1 MADLSF
7 QPVAD
12 KVRVPKV
19 TSIGDMIGMA
29 RNAQAYQQA
38 AQTNPLA
45 LRQQQAETDVAEQT
59 APSKISA
66 SRSTAATAETTSQS
80 SAMDLQ
86 SKKTKAIS
94 SGYIGI
100 INDPMIVDAEKD
112 PSKVNP
118 YQLAKAIE
126 KWGMTQGKNAG
137 VDDAKTQELIQPY
150 IDIAMKEPGR
160 LRDYL
165 KSRHIAGLDS
175 AAQQSALTPTG
186 IQVLTGAGGSVINT
200 SPFTGKQG
208 AAIPGTAFTQQLPP
222 TTPVIRNGVP
232 GYLGSQNVQS
242 TLTPAQTAA
251 STGAGETVSTDWA
264 ETSKAAAEASGRIA
278 IFQTIK
284 KLVPESFTG
293 ALGEKKQFSA
303 SLAQSLGINVAELEA
318 SSTDELAK
326 NTKLLALAGGNTDSA
341 RALAE
346 LANPNNKMTKEGMIR
361 VTNQLLGIEKYKA
374 AKGKFLQDV
383 STNPD
388 AYQQKL
394 LQWNSSAD
402 PRFFQEMSKEEATK
416 AFAAMSPTE
425 IKALREKKALAKQLG
440 ILP

>member
-7 QPVAD
+7 EPVAD

-94 SGYIGI
+94 SGFIGI
-100 INDPMIVDAEKD
+100 INEPMIVDAEKD

-118 YQLAKAIE
+118 YELAKAIE
-126 KWGMTQGKNAG
+126 KWGVTQGKNAG
-137 VDDAKTQELIQPY
+137 IDDARTKELIQPY
-150 IDIAMKEPGR
+150 IDIALKDPSK

-208 AAIPGTAFTQQLPP
+208 AAIPGTAFIQQLPP
-222 TTPVIRNGVP
+222 TTPVIRNGVA
-232 GYLGSQNVQS
+232 GYLGAPNVQS
-242 TLTPAQTAA
+242 ALTPAQAAA

-264 ETSKAAAEASGRIA
+264 ETSKAASEASGRIA

-293 ALGEKKQFSA
+293 AVAERKQFVS
-303 SLAQSLGINVAELEA
+303 SLAQSLGIDYNVLES

-425 IKALREKKALAKQLG
+425 IKALRDKKALAKQLG

>member
-12 KVRVPKV
+12 KVRVPEV
-19 TSIGDMIGMA
+19 TSLGDMINTA
-29 RNAQAYQQA
+29 RGGQAYQQA
-38 AQTNPLA
+38 QQINPLA
-45 LRQQQAETDVAEQT
+45 LRQQQAATALAEGTLQ
-59 APSKISA
+59 PKISQA
-66 SRSTAATAETTSQS
+66 GSESAQAATSAESTK
-80 SAMDLQ
+80 MDLQ
-86 SKKTKAIS
+86 NKKTKAIS
-94 SGYIGI
+94 SGYIGM
-100 INDPMIVDAEKD
+100 INDPMIVQAEKD
-112 PSKVNP
+112 PASVNP

-126 KWGMTQGKNAG
+126 KWGITQGKNAG
-137 VDDAKTQELIQPY
+137 VDEAKTQELVQPY
-150 IDIAMKEPGR
+150 IDIAMKDPSK

-165 KSRHIAGLDS
+165 KARHIAGLDS

-186 IQVLTGAGGSVINT
+186 IQVSTGAGGYVAGT
-200 SPFTGKQG
+200 SPFVGKQG
-208 AAIPGTAFTQQLPP
+208 EPVAGTKFTAELPP

-232 GYLGSQNVQS
+232 GYLGAQNLQS
-242 TLTPAQTAA
+242 TMTPAQTAA
-251 STGAGETVSTDWA
+251 STGSGAVVSNDWS
-264 ETSKAAAEASGRIA
+264 ETSKGAAEAPGRIA
-278 IFQTIK
+278 IFQNIK

-293 ALGEKKQFSA
+293 ALGEKKQFAS
-303 SLAQSLGINVAELEA
+303 SLAQSLGLNVKELEA

-361 VTNQLLGIEKYKA
+361 VTNQLLGLENYKS
-374 AKGKFLQDV
+374 AKGRFLQDV
-383 STNPD
+383 SNNPD

-394 LQWNSSAD
+394 FQWNNAAD
-402 PRFFQEMSKEEATK
+402 PRFFQEMSKEEAQK

-425 IKALREKKALAKQLG
+425 ITALRQKKAMAKQLG

>member
-66 SRSTAATAETTSQS
+66 SKSTAATAETTSQS
-80 SAMDLQ
+80 TAMDLQ

-94 SGYIGI
+94 SGFIGI

-186 IQVLTGAGGSVINT
+186 IQILTGAGGSVINT
-200 SPFTGKQG
+200 APFTGKQG
-208 AAIPGTAFTQQLPP
+208 AAIPGTQFTQQLPP
-222 TTPVIRNGVP
+222 TTPVIRDGVP
-232 GYLGSQNVQS
+232 GYLGAANVQS
-242 TLTPAQTAA
+242 ALTPAQAAA
-251 STGAGETVSTDWA
+251 STGAGGTVSTDWA
-264 ETSKAAAEASGRIA
+264 ETSQEAAKAPGRIA

-361 VTNQLLGIEKYKA
+361 VTNQLLGIENYKA

-394 LQWNSSAD
+394 SQWNSAAD

-425 IKALREKKALAKQLG
+425 IRALRDKKALAKQLG

>member
-12 KVRVPKV
+12 KVSVPQV
-19 TSIGDMIGMA
+19 TSLGDMIGMA

-38 AQTNPLA
+38 QQVNPLA

-66 SRSTAATAETTSQS
+66 SKSTAATAETTSQS
-80 SAMDLQ
+80 TAMDLQ
-86 SKKTKAIS
+86 NKKTRAIA
-94 SGYIGI
+94 SGFLGI
-100 INDPMIVDAEKD
+100 INDPMIVSAEAD

-118 YQLAKAIE
+118 YELAKSIE
-126 KWGMTQGKNAG
+126 KWGATQGKNAG
-137 VDDAKTQELIQPY
+137 VDEARTKELVQPY
-150 IDIAMKEPGR
+150 IDIALKDPSK

-186 IQVLTGAGGSVINT
+186 IQVSTGAGGYVAGT
-200 SPFTGKQG
+200 SPFVGKQG
-208 AAIPGTAFTQQLPP
+208 EPVAGTKFTAELPP
-222 TTPVIRNGVP
+222 TTPVIRGGVP
-232 GYLGSQNVQS
+232 GYLGAQNLQS
-242 TLTPAQTAA
+242 SLTPAQTAA
-251 STGAGETVSTDWA
+251 STGSGDVVRTDWS
-264 ETSKAAAEASGRIA
+264 ETSKGAAEAPGRIA
-278 IFQTIK
+278 IFQNIK

-293 ALGEKKQFSA
+293 ALGEKKQFAS
-303 SLAQSLGINVAELEA
+303 SLAQSLGLNVKELEA

-361 VTNQLLGIEKYKA
+361 VTNQLLGLENYKS
-374 AKGKFLQDV
+374 AKGRFLQDV
-383 STNPD
+383 SNNPD

-394 LQWNSSAD
+394 FQWNNAAD
-402 PRFFQEMSKEEATK
+402 PRFFQEMSKDEAQK
-416 AFAAMSPTE
+416 AFAAMLPTE
-425 IKALREKKALAKQLG
+425 IKALRDKKALAKQLG

>member
-1 MADLSF
+1 MASSF
-7 QPVAD
+7 TPIAAGL
-12 KVRVPKV
+12 KPPAEI
-19 TSIGDMIGMA
+19 SIGDMLNMA
-29 RNAQAYQQA
+29 SGAQDYRQKQQL
-38 AQTNPLA
+38 NPLA

-66 SRSTAATAETTSQS
+66 SKSTAATAETTSQS
-80 SAMDLQ
+80 AAMDLQ
-86 SKKTKAIS
+86 SKKTKAIA
-94 SGYIGI
+94 SGYIGM
-100 INDPMIVDAEKD
+100 INDPMIVNAEKD
-112 PSKVNP
+112 PASVSP
-118 YQLAKAIE
+118 YELAKAIE
-126 KWGMTQGKNAG
+126 KWGATQGKNAG
-137 VDDAKTQELIQPY
+137 IDDAKTKELIQPY
-150 IDIAMKEPGR
+150 IDIALKEPSR

-165 KSRHIAGLDS
+165 KTRHIAGLDS

-186 IQVLTGAGGSVINT
+186 ISINTGAGGYVAGTN
-200 SPFTGKQG
+200 PFVGKQG
-208 AAIPGTAFTQQLPP
+208 QPVAGTQFTQQLPP
-222 TTPVIRNGVP
+222 TTPVIRDGVP
-232 GYLGSQNVQS
+232 SYLGGQNLQS
-242 TLTPAQTAA
+242 TMTPAQTAA
-251 STGAGETVSTDWA
+251 STGSGAVVSTDWA
-264 ETSKAAAEASGRIA
+264 ETSKAATDAPGRIA

-303 SLAQSLGINVAELEA
+303 SLAQSLGLNVAELEA

-361 VTNQLLGIEKYKA
+361 VTNQLLGIENYKA

-383 STNPD
+383 SNDPT

-394 LQWNSSAD
+394 FQWNNAAD
-402 PRFFQEMSKEEATK
+402 PRFFQEMSKDEAAK
-416 AFAAMSPTE
+416 AFAAMSPAE
-425 IKALREKKALAKQLG
+425 IKALRDKKALAKQLG

>member
-7 QPVAD
+7 EPVAD

-19 TSIGDMIGMA
+19 TSLSDMIGMA
-29 RNAQAYQQA
+29 RNAQEYQQA
-38 AQTNPLA
+38 LQLNPLA
-45 LRQQQAETDVAEQT
+45 LRQKQAETDVAEQT
-59 APSKISA
+59 VGSKISA
-66 SRSTAATAETTSQS
+66 SKSAADTAETTSQS
-80 SAMDLQ
+80 AAMDLQ
-86 SKKTKAIS
+86 SKKTKAIA

-100 INDPMIVDAEKD
+100 INDPMIVAAEQD
-112 PSKVNP
+112 PSKVNS
-118 YQLAKAIE
+118 YELAKLIE

-150 IDIAMKEPGR
+150 IDIALKDPSKVR
-160 LRDYL
+160 NFL

-186 IQVLTGAGGSVINT
+186 VAINTGAQGRVVNT
-200 SPFTGKQG
+200 NPFAGQQG
-208 AAIPGTAFTQQLPP
+208 ATVSGTQYTTELPP
-222 TTPVIRNGVP
+222 TTPVVRNGVQ
-232 GYLGSQNVQS
+232 GYLGNQNVQS
-242 TLTPAQTAA
+242 ALTPAQTAA
-251 STGAGETVSTDWA
+251 STGSGAVVSNDWA
-264 ETSKAAAEASGRIA
+264 ETSKAATDAPGRIA

-303 SLAQSLGINVAELEA
+303 SLAQSLGLNVAELEA

-361 VTNQLLGIEKYKA
+361 VTNQLLGIENYKA

-383 STNPD
+383 SNDPT

-394 LQWNSSAD
+394 FQWNNAAD
-402 PRFFQEMSKEEATK
+402 PRFFQEMSKEEAAK
-416 AFAAMSPTE
+416 AFAAMSPAE
-425 IKALREKKALAKQLG
+425 IKALRDKKALAKQLG

>member
-45 LRQQQAETDVAEQT
+45 LRQQQAETEVAEQT
-59 APSKISA
+59 APSQISA
-66 SRSTAATAETTSQS
+66 SKSTAATAETTSQS
-80 SAMDLQ
+80 MAMDLQ
-86 SKKTKAIS
+86 NKKTKTIS

-100 INDPMIVDAEKD
+100 INDPMIVAAEQD

-118 YQLAKAIE
+118 YQLAKSIE

-150 IDIAMKEPGR
+150 IDIAMKDPSK

-165 KSRHIAGLDS
+165 KARHIAGLDS

-186 IQVLTGAGGSVINT
+186 IQVNTGAGGFVAGT
-200 SPFTGKQG
+200 SPFVGKQG
-208 AAIPGTAFTQQLPP
+208 QPVAGTLYTQQLPP

-232 GYLGSQNVQS
+232 GYLGAANVQS
-242 TLTPAQTAA
+242 ALTPGQAAA
-251 STGAGETVSTDWA
+251 SEGAGSTVSNDWA

-361 VTNQLLGIEKYKA
+361 VTNQLLGIENYKA

-394 LQWNSSAD
+394 SQWNSAAD
-402 PRFFQEMSKEEATK
+402 PRFFQEMSKDEATK

>member
-1 MADLSF
+1 
-7 QPVAD
+7 
-12 KVRVPKV
+12 
-19 TSIGDMIGMA
+19 
-29 RNAQAYQQA
+29 
-38 AQTNPLA
+38 
-45 LRQQQAETDVAEQT
+45 
-59 APSKISA
+59 
-66 SRSTAATAETTSQS
+66 
-80 SAMDLQ
+80 
-86 SKKTKAIS
+86 
-94 SGYIGI
+94 
-100 INDPMIVDAEKD
+100 
-112 PSKVNP
+112 
-118 YQLAKAIE
+118 
-126 KWGMTQGKNAG
+126 
-137 VDDAKTQELIQPY
+137 
-150 IDIAMKEPGR
+150 

-186 IQVLTGAGGSVINT
+186 IQVLTGAGGYVAGTN
-200 SPFTGKQG
+200 PFVGQQGKPV
-208 AAIPGTAFTQQLPP
+208 AGTQYTQQLPP
-222 TTPVIRNGVP
+222 TTPVIRDGVP
-232 GYLGSQNVQS
+232 SYLGAQNVQS
-242 TLTPAQTAA
+242 ALTPGQAAA
-251 STGAGETVSTDWA
+251 STGAGSTVATDWA
-264 ETSKAAAEASGRIA
+264 ETSKAATEASGRIA

-361 VTNQLLGIEKYKA
+361 VTNQLLGIENYKA

-394 LQWNSSAD
+394 SQWNSAAD

-440 ILP
+440 IIP

>member
-1 MADLSF
+1 MPSSFTPIAAGLKPPAEISLSE
-7 QPVAD
+7 
-12 KVRVPKV
+12 
-19 TSIGDMIGMA
+19 MINTA
-29 RNAQAYQQA
+29 RGAQDYRQTQQM
-38 AQTNPLA
+38 NPLA
-45 LRQQQAETDVAEQT
+45 LRQQQAETNVAEQT
-59 APSKISA
+59 APSKIATSK
-66 SRSTAATAETTSQS
+66 STAATAETTSQS
-80 SAMDLQ
+80 TAMDLQ
-86 SKKTKAIS
+86 NKKTKAIA
-94 SGYIGI
+94 SGYIGM

-222 TTPVIRNGVP
+222 TTPVIRNGVA
-232 GYLGSQNVQS
+232 GYLGAPNVQAA
-242 TLTPAQTAA
+242 LTPAQAAA
-251 STGAGETVSTDWA
+251 STGAGEAVSTDWA
-264 ETSKAAAEASGRIA
+264 ETSKAATEASGRIA

-303 SLAQSLGINVAELEA
+303 SLAQSLGINIAELEA

-361 VTNQLLGIEKYKA
+361 VTNQLLGIENYKA

-394 LQWNSSAD
+394 LQWNSAAD

-425 IKALREKKALAKQLG
+425 IKALRDKKALAKQLG